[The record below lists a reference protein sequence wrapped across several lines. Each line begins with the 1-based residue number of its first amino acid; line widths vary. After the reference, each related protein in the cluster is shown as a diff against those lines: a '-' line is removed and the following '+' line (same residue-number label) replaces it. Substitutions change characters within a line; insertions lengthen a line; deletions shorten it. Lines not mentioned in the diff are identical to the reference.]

1 MLRQVVLGSLLLV
14 VAMPPAFAAQPP
26 QAKPTAPAELY
37 RYTDKNGR
45 VVLDRLGV
53 PPEYVSQ
60 GYEVLNDKGRVI
72 RVVPP
77 APSLEERQRMAE
89 EKAKAKSDA
98 QLLRIYSEPA
108 DVDRARDRKLAELDG
123 VIGVAQSNL
132 HSLRTQQANLQAKA
146 AEFER
151 AGRPVPEH
159 LLVQID
165 NLKAEQIGVEQD
177 IERYREGRG
186 EAEAAFAADRA
197 RLVELRGE

>member
-1 MLRQVVLGSLLLV
+1 MLRQSVLGLLLIATAV
-14 VAMPPAFAAQPP
+14 VPAAAQPS
-26 QAKPTAPAELY
+26 QQKTAVPTELY

-77 APSLEERQRMAE
+77 APSLEERQRQAE
-89 EKAKAKSDA
+89 EKAKASSDA

-108 DVDRARDRKLAELDG
+108 DVDRALERKLAELDG
-123 VIGVAQSNL
+123 LISVAQSNL

-146 AEFER
+146 ADFER
-151 AGRPVPEH
+151 SGGQVPEH

-165 NLKAEQIGVEQD
+165 NLKIEQAGVEKD
-177 IERYREGRG
+177 IKRYQASRK
-186 EAEAAFAADRA
+186 EAEVSFAADRA

>member
-1 MLRQVVLGSLLLV
+1 MLRQSVLGLLLIATA
-14 VAMPPAFAAQPP
+14 VAPAAAQPS
-26 QAKPTAPAELY
+26 QQKTAVPTELY

-77 APSLEERQRMAE
+77 APSLEERQRQAE
-89 EKAKAKSDA
+89 EKAKASSDA

-108 DVDRARDRKLAELDG
+108 DVDRALERKLAELDG
-123 VIGVAQSNL
+123 LISVAQSNL

-146 AEFER
+146 ADFER
-151 AGRPVPEH
+151 SGGQVPEH

-165 NLKAEQIGVEQD
+165 NLKIEQAGVEKD
-177 IERYREGRG
+177 IKRYQASRK
-186 EAEAAFAADRA
+186 EADSSFAADRA

>member
-1 MLRQVVLGSLLLV
+1 MLRPVVLGVLILAAATGSA
-14 VAMPPAFAAQPP
+14 VAAEPAKAVPAA
-26 QAKPTAPAELY
+26 EYY
-37 RYTDKNGR
+37 RYVDGQGR
-45 VVLDRLGV
+45 VVLNRQGV
-53 PPEYVSQ
+53 PTEYISK

-72 RVVPP
+72 RVIPP
-77 APSLEERQRMAE
+77 APSLEERKRLAE

-98 QLLRIYSEPA
+98 QLLRIYSEPE
-108 DVDRARDRKLAELDG
+108 DVDRARDRKLSELDG
-123 VIGVAQSNL
+123 LISVAQSNL
-132 HSLRTQQANLQAKA
+132 HSLRTQQANLQAQA

-165 NLKAEQIGVEQD
+165 NIKAEQAGVEKD
-177 IERYREGRG
+177 IQRYQQGRS

>member
-1 MLRQVVLGSLLLV
+1 MLRQSVLGLLLIATA
-14 VAMPPAFAAQPP
+14 VAPAAAQPS
-26 QAKPTAPAELY
+26 QQKTAVPTELY

-77 APSLEERQRMAE
+77 APSLEERQRQAE
-89 EKAKAKSDA
+89 EKAKASSDA
-98 QLLRIYSEPA
+98 QLPRIYSEPA
-108 DVDRARDRKLAELDG
+108 DVDRALERKLAELDG
-123 VIGVAQSNL
+123 LISVAQSNL

-146 AEFER
+146 ADFER
-151 AGRPVPEH
+151 SGGQVPEH

-165 NLKAEQIGVEQD
+165 NLKIEQAGVEKD
-177 IERYREGRG
+177 IKRYQASRK
-186 EAEAAFAADRA
+186 EAEVSFAADRA

>member
-1 MLRQVVLGSLLLV
+1 MLRQSVLCLLLIATAV
-14 VAMPPAFAAQPP
+14 VPAAAQPS
-26 QAKPTAPAELY
+26 QQKTAVPTELY

-77 APSLEERQRMAE
+77 APSLEERQRQAE
-89 EKAKAKSDA
+89 EKAKASSDA

-108 DVDRARDRKLAELDG
+108 DVDRALERKLAELDG
-123 VIGVAQSNL
+123 LISVAQSNL

-146 AEFER
+146 ADFER
-151 AGRPVPEH
+151 SGGQVPEH

-165 NLKAEQIGVEQD
+165 NLKIEQAGVEKD
-177 IERYREGRG
+177 IKRYQASRK
-186 EAEAAFAADRA
+186 EAEISFAADRA

>member
-1 MLRQVVLGSLLLV
+1 MLRQSVLGLLLIATAV
-14 VAMPPAFAAQPP
+14 VPAAAQPS
-26 QAKPTAPAELY
+26 QQKTAVPTELY

-60 GYEVLNDKGRVI
+60 GYDVLNDKGRVI

-77 APSLEERQRMAE
+77 APSLEERQRQAE
-89 EKAKAKSDA
+89 EKAKASSDA

-108 DVDRARDRKLAELDG
+108 DVDRALERKLAELDG
-123 VIGVAQSNL
+123 LISVAQSNL

-151 AGRPVPEH
+151 AGREVPEH

-165 NLKAEQIGVEQD
+165 NLKVEQAGVEKD
-177 IERYREGRG
+177 IQRYRANRTA
-186 EAEAAFAADRA
+186 AEASFAADRA

>member
-1 MLRQVVLGSLLLV
+1 MLRQSVLGLLLIATAV
-14 VAMPPAFAAQPP
+14 VPAAAQPS
-26 QAKPTAPAELY
+26 QQKTAVPTELY

-77 APSLEERQRMAE
+77 APSLEERQRQAE
-89 EKAKAKSDA
+89 EKAKASSDA

-108 DVDRARDRKLAELDG
+108 DVDRALERKLAELDG
-123 VIGVAQSNL
+123 LISVAQSNL

-146 AEFER
+146 ADFER
-151 AGRPVPEH
+151 SGGQVPEH

-165 NLKAEQIGVEQD
+165 NLKIEQAGVEKD
-177 IERYREGRG
+177 IKRYRASRK
-186 EAEAAFAADRA
+186 EAEVSFAADRA